1 MKLKKQKWRLISK
14 LSGLE
19 LYKLRKQKRLRL
31 GLTSSQEISP
41 SSTPSLPAA
50 AVSPFSFSF
59 HSHHGEGREEQR
71 AVRPVEGVAARH
83 KARDKGS
90 AQPGYCKPG
99 RDADRVALDTKVDD
113 IKHKPPDEIK
123 NASEGAERKFKN
135 DITSLV
141 F

>member
-1 MKLKKQKWRLISK
+1 MPNIFSRNLVRLTFDPAHDHRILFPK
-14 LSGLE
+14 EMDCALFHQSGLG
-19 LYKLRKQKRLRL
+19 KSGCDKP
-31 GLTSSQEISP
+31 G
-41 SSTPSLPAA
+41 
-50 AVSPFSFSF
+50 
-59 HSHHGEGREEQR
+59 HGKPGYGRSGR
-71 AVRPVEGVAARH
+71 GKPGH
-83 KARDKGS
+83 GK
-90 AQPGYCKPG
+90 PGYCKPG